1 VYYEIIR
8 YSHDRFRA
16 NVRRLKC
23 APTIREINAQA
34 TATHSTKSS
43 PPLRLGGVSL
53 RQHRRQ
59 QNDTTTSLIVGSA
72 AKWTEATIR
81 NNNCQYLQHTT
92 TSDVFSLQLS
102 VSRITDP
109 SSWGLRRLD
118 IDPCLERNIIIL
130 QFGYDT
136 SPRILRSYLDTSP
149 RILRSYLDSSISGFF
164 TLVRDTTLY
173 SHRYE

>member
-1 VYYEIIR
+1 MGRCTVATITFPTVHQILAPN
-8 YSHDRFRA
+8 SRA
-16 NVRRLKC
+16 LCQPSMIFSYRRRSKC

-92 TSDVFSLQLS
+92 ASNVVSLQFS
-102 VSRITDP
+102 VSLQFLTDDP
-109 SSWGLRRLD
+109 SSWGD
-118 IDPCLERNIIIL
+118 ASC
-130 QFGYDT
+130 GY
-136 SPRILRSYLDTSP
+136 RSAP
-149 RILRSYLDSSISGFF
+149 
-164 TLVRDTTLY
+164 
-173 SHRYE
+173 